1 MYPKTFKCTVK
12 NSELQC
18 LLLENKPLKEFY
30 NVCTYYYTKSVLI
43 KKGQLAYGAV
53 ILSFLGG
60 VRWGKLV
67 TPGSPIQSTWGQ
79 YSWSVTPSLIAWPAL
94 MIPSLPISSLIVA
107 SGLGLSG
114 YLDIKQSGYASWFK
128 GLRIVLTTVA
138 ILSLLSTLILSY
150 ILDIQTEEKETV
162 HTIPSI

>member
-1 MYPKTFKCTVK
+1 MLIARKKIPCRSLICT
-12 NSELQC
+12 SC
-18 LLLENKPLKEFY
+18 
-30 NVCTYYYTKSVLI
+30 YTKSVLI

-94 MIPSLPISSLIVA
+94 MIPSLPISSLVVA

-150 ILDIQTEEKETV
+150 ILEIQTEEKETV
-162 HTIPSI
+162 NTIPSI